1 MCLKA
6 FNSLCIVERCLYLQ
20 VVKAGFNSDYGLMT
34 STSEGLAYPQPA
46 ASKLSQGHDLLEF
59 LGLMLAKALYEG
71 ILLDWPLAPFFVSKY
86 DPSSSTLFAAF

>member
-1 MCLKA
+1 M
-6 FNSLCIVERCLYLQ
+6 
-20 VVKAGFNSDYGLMT
+20 KAGFNSDYGLMT

-71 ILLDWPLAPFFVSKY
+71 ILLDWPLAPFFIARSADLCCKY
-86 DPSSSTLFAAF
+86 SSYFDLESMSI